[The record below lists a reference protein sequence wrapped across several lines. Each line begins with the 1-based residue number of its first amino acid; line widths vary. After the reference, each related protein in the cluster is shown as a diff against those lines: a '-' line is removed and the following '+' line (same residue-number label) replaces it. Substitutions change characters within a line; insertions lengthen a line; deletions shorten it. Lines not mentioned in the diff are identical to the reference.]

1 MESVSARPSPDC
13 LSELQGLEVQSEL
26 ADVVVDLVDGVGALS
41 GRGGGGEG
49 ARVAWVPKN
58 TSGVIKHTLS
68 SLCIRLTGG
77 MCCFGR

>member
-49 ARVAWVPKN
+49 AWVTWIPKN
-58 TSGVIKHTLS
+58 TSGVLKRPFFSKKYS
-68 SLCIRLTGG
+68 SHWR
-77 MCCFGR
+77 